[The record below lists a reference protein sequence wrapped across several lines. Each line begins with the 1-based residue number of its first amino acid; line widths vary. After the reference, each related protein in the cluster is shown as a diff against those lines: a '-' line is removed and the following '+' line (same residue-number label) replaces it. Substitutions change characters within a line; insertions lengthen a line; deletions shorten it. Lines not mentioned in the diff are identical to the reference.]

1 MRIYSVPPDMNE
13 KEKVVGG
20 LLTLTQLF
28 WIIGGLGIGGVVFS
42 ILYPLIGGQLAVVF
56 SLVVSTVGLP
66 FAFYKKKELT
76 LFQYISLKRKFKKGI
91 HKLPNRQKGVE
102 F

>member
-1 MRIYSVPPDMNE
+1 MVPIPPDMSE

-20 LLTLTQLF
+20 FLTFNQLF
-28 WIIGGLGIGGVVFS
+28 WIIGGL
-42 ILYPLIGGQLAVVF
+42 LIGGLVFAVTFIAINGQLALVF
-56 SLVVSTVGLP
+56 GLVSSLVGLP

-76 LFQYISLKRKFKKGI
+76 LYQIIYYKHKNKKKTKKMKNI
-91 HKLPNRQKGVE
+91 NKPII